1 MISFFSYLFTHKFSN
16 HISKRKE
23 GIEEN
28 VNSSIFFFKGFMPT
42 VDHGLT
48 FYSYWWLL
56 YWKSSCLLEYTNKIL
71 VWGMLCLKFTSD
83 VYCTMQLALFN
94 QQAEHPHWYSKWCQT
109 FLNWLFKGWMKVDLS
124 NFPFFVN
131 ENFQIA
137 PNYSYGSSTINF
149 SNVIFLEL

>member
-1 MISFFSYLFTHKFSN
+1 
-16 HISKRKE
+16 
-23 GIEEN
+23 
-28 VNSSIFFFKGFMPT
+28 MPT

-56 YWKSSCLLEYTNKIL
+56 YWKSSCLLKYTNEIL

-94 QQAEHPHWYSKWCQT
+94 QQAEHPYWYSKWCQT

-131 ENFQIA
+131 EKFQIA

-149 SNVIFLEL
+149 SNVIFLELQLEFYHTKTVKWKHNKHSNVLIVRKRNLRMKRLAQ

>member
-1 MISFFSYLFTHKFSN
+1 
-16 HISKRKE
+16 
-23 GIEEN
+23 
-28 VNSSIFFFKGFMPT
+28 MPT

-56 YWKSSCLLEYTNKIL
+56 YWKSSCLLKYTNKIL

-109 FLNWLFKGWMKVDLS
+109 FLNRLFKGWMKVDLS

-131 ENFQIA
+131 EKFQIA

-149 SNVIFLEL
+149 SNVNFSWTLIRILSHKDKWKHNKHINVLIVRKRNLRMKRLAQ